1 MFYHYRAYRAAGS
14 VVSSL
19 VGCAMFS
26 VLVVF
31 GLAIG
36 CVAERMAAVAWAAR
50 AGRRAGGGGSCRRRG
65 SVVAWAARAG
75 RRVEEKGNLPT
86 KTWVEAV
93 WTPCLAALHLLRDLG
108 LAPIALTSLTRP

>member
-50 AGRRAGGGGSCRRRG
+50 AGRR
-65 SVVAWAARAG
+65 
-75 RRVEEKGNLPT
+75 VEEKGNLPK
-86 KTWVEAV
+86 KTWPGSKRFGRPA
-93 WTPCLAALHLLRDLG
+93 WLPCTCSGIWVSR
-108 LAPIALTSLTRP
+108 R

>member
-19 VGCAMFS
+19 IGCAMFS

-50 AGRRAGGGGSCRRRG
+50 AGRRAGEGGAVEDVDLSWR
-65 SVVAWAARAG
+65 G
-75 RRVEEKGNLPT
+75 RREQGG
-86 KTWVEAV
+86 A
-93 WTPCLAALHLLRDLG
+93 
-108 LAPIALTSLTRP
+108 

>member
-50 AGRRAGGGGSCRRRG
+50 AGRR
-65 SVVAWAARAG
+65 
-75 RRVEEKGNLPT
+75 VEEKGNLPT

>member
-19 VGCAMFS
+19 IGCAMFS

-50 AGRRAGGGGSCRRRG
+50 AGRRAGGGGGAVEDVDLSWR
-65 SVVAWAARAG
+65 G
-75 RRVEEKGNLPT
+75 RREQGG
-86 KTWVEAV
+86 A
-93 WTPCLAALHLLRDLG
+93 
-108 LAPIALTSLTRP
+108 